1 MPLYEYQCDSCDHR
15 FERIRKFSD
24 PPLDVCP
31 DCGKSPVTKLVS
43 SPAIQFKGSGF
54 YITDYAK
61 KNSPSETEK
70 KKADS
75 PAGSSSGAQSESK
88 PETKSDSSPS
98 ASTTPE
104 SKPAAKPESK

>member
-15 FERIRKFSD
+15 FERIRKLSD

-31 DCGKSPVTKLVS
+31 DCGKSQVTKLVS

-75 PAGSSSGAQSESK
+75 PAGSSSSAQSESK

-98 ASTTPE
+98 APTTPE

>member
-75 PAGSSSGAQSESK
+75 PAGSSSSAQSESK